1 MVVATPEG
9 THSGLGPAMMQ
20 WGLLPERDVEAIRT
34 QVKTAR
40 IGLVEQRILGQKL
53 EETEIDE
60 FAVTTFCPT
69 LRDIAA
75 LDAGRI
81 PLTMTNGNAIDNAEQ
96 ARREYVRDLRQL
108 GLLKVRHG
116 VTSLQEVDACTNE

>member
-1 MVVATPEG
+1 M
-9 THSGLGPAMMQ
+9 
-20 WGLLPERDVEAIRT
+20 
-34 QVKTAR
+34 
-40 IGLVEQRILGQKL
+40 
-53 EETEIDE
+53 
-60 FAVTTFCPT
+60 TTFCPT